1 MTDLLFADGIST
13 SESVSLSSGR
23 GMGLAAVKDACRDL
37 GAEVTLLDNDEGQGT
52 MLVVDIPS
60 VKADVSVPSFKAG
73 A

>member
-1 MTDLLFADGIST
+1 
-13 SESVSLSSGR
+13 
-23 GMGLAAVKDACRDL
+23 MGLAAVKDACRDL